1 MVLVDTSVW
10 IAFFREKSS
19 IAAKALD
26 ILLEEGEVCICGLI
40 EAELIPGLRQNDRER
55 VLSLLAGFSRI
66 EIPPDIWSN
75 IIKIQESALDQGV
88 GPFSIPDLL
97 LASLAIRNNFPVFSL
112 DHHFEDLSHLT
123 GVTLWRKMLP

>member
-19 IAAKALD
+19 TAAKALD
-26 ILLEEGEVCICGLI
+26 ALLEEGEVCICGLI

-55 VLSLLAGFSRI
+55 VRSLLAGVSRI
-66 EIPPDIWSN
+66 EIQPDIWSN
-75 IIKIQESALDQGV
+75 IIKIQESALARGL

-97 LASLAIRNNFPVFSL
+97 LASLAIQNNFPVFSL
-112 DHHFEDLSHLT
+112 DRHFEDLSRLT
-123 GVTLWRKMLP
+123 SLILWPK

>member
-19 IAAKALD
+19 TAAKSLD
-26 ILLEEGEVCICGLI
+26 TLLEEGEVCICGLI

-55 VLSLLAGFSRI
+55 VRSLLAGVSRI
-66 EIPPDIWSN
+66 EIPPDIWFN
-75 IIKIQESALDQGV
+75 IIKIQEDALAQGL

-112 DHHFEDLSHLT
+112 DRHFEDLSRLT
-123 GVTLWRKMLP
+123 GLTLWRKL

>member
-19 IAAKALD
+19 TAAKSLD
-26 ILLEEGEVCICGLI
+26 TLLEEGEVCICGLI

-55 VLSLLAGFSRI
+55 VRSLLAGVSRI
-66 EIPPDIWSN
+66 QIPLDIWFN
-75 IIKIQESALDQGV
+75 IIKIQEDALAQGL

-112 DHHFEDLSHLT
+112 DRHFEDLSRLT
-123 GVTLWRKMLP
+123 GLTLWRKL

>member
-19 IAAKALD
+19 TAAKALD
-26 ILLEEGEVCICGLI
+26 TLLEEGEVCICGLI

-55 VLSLLAGFSRI
+55 VRSLLASVSRL
-66 EIPPDIWSN
+66 EIPPDIWSQ
-75 IIKIQESALDQGV
+75 IIKIQENALALGL

-97 LASLAIRNNFPVFSL
+97 LTSLAVRNEIPVFSL
-112 DHHFEDLSHLT
+112 DRHFVDLSRLT
-123 GVTLWRKMLP
+123 SLTLWP

>member
-10 IAFFREKSS
+10 IAFFKEKSS
-19 IAAKALD
+19 SAAKVLD
-26 ILLEEGEVCICGLI
+26 TLLEEGEVCICGLV

-55 VLSLLAGFSRI
+55 VRSLLAGISRI

-75 IIKIQESALDQGV
+75 VIKIQESALSRGF

-97 LASLAIRNNFPVFSL
+97 LASLAIRNNLPVFSL
-112 DHHFEDLSHLT
+112 DRHFEDLSRLT
-123 GVTLWRKMLP
+123 DLTLWPATWG